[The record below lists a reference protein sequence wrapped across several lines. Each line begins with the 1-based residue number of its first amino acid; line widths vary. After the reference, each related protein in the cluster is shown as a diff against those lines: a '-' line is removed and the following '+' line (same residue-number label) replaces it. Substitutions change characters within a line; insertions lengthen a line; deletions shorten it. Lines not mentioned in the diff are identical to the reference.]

1 MPHAPRQGNRRRS
14 PGPRAKAQRP
24 KQAPPANKQHVNRKP
39 EVEKAEPDPNELE
52 SFGPNLVSTI
62 PLSLQ
67 QLLLDVFKTALLGE
81 PATESETAEQD
92 TNPTESQSGGNKDE
106 PKDEPLDIKSLIQT
120 LKGLLYQRDF
130 DSAFAEANEDL
141 LRAYALRWSS
151 SRSLGY
157 AGLLKGVL
165 TWMREEEQNSR
176 GRARTKKTCT
186 RVVSIGGGAGAEIAA
201 LAAAWRDMG
210 SDAQSLEERLA
221 DVSLEDKEK
230 QAEKSTESEDQDVS
244 APSLSVVAVDIGN
257 WQGVVDRLSK
267 TITSSNVPFPST
279 TKHRPPLLS
288 EKVASE
294 TFSVAFRRA
303 DVLTLPEEELRDIV
317 LGSSSSSSSTSILVP
332 IMFTLNE
339 LFSTSMPKT
348 TGFLLRMTE
357 MLPAGAV
364 LLVVDSP
371 GSYSTLKLGKGP
383 DGQPQE
389 RNYPMKFLLDHT
401 LLSVAKGKWEC
412 IYTQDSR
419 WWRRDAARLRYEV
432 GEGAGLEDMRF
443 QMHVYRRM

>member
-24 KQAPPANKQHVNRKP
+24 KQAPPANKQHANRKP
-39 EVEKAEPDPNELE
+39 EVEKAEPDPSELE
-52 SFGPNLVSTI
+52 EAGPKLVSTI

-81 PATESETAEQD
+81 PAKEPESANQD
-92 TNPTESQSGGNKDE
+92 TNAESQSDDK
-106 PKDEPLDIKSLIQT
+106 KDEPLDIKSLIQT

-141 LRAYALRWSS
+141 LRAYALRWSA

-157 AGLLKGVL
+157 AGLLKGIL
-165 TWMREEEQNSR
+165 SWMKEEEENTR
-176 GRARTKKTCT
+176 GRARTTNPCT

-201 LAAAWRDMG
+201 LAAAWRDIG
-210 SDAQSLEERLA
+210 PDAQSLEERIA
-221 DVSLEDKEK
+221 DVSLEDTEKKE
-230 QAEKSTESEDQDVS
+230 EKSTEGESQRAT
-244 APSLSVVAVDIGN
+244 APSLSVMAVDIGN
-257 WQGVVDRLSK
+257 WQSIVDRLSR

-279 TKHRPPLLS
+279 TRHRPPLLS

-303 DVLTLPEEELRDIV
+303 DVLTLPEEDLKEV
-317 LGSSSSSSSTSILVP
+317 LLGPSSASPFTSILVP

-357 MLPAGAV
+357 ILPVGAV

-383 DGQPQE
+383 DGEPQE

-401 LLSVAKGKWEC
+401 MLSVAKGKWEC
-412 IYTQDSR
+412 VNTQDSR
-419 WWRRDAARLRYEV
+419 WWRRDAPRLRYEV

-443 QMHVYRRM
+443 QMHVYRRV